1 MTVTSTKRRPPP
13 RCAIHATH
21 FVLRH
26 DTGLAAL
33 VALLSELDFSP
44 ERPVHVVLRRYAP
57 DCTPEAPD
65 DPEALERACDLP
77 RRAAV

>member
-13 RCAIHATH
+13 RCEIHATH

-26 DTGLAAL
+26 DAGLAAL
-33 VALLSELDFSP
+33 VALLSELEFSH

-57 DCTPEAPD
+57 VGAAEAPD
-65 DPEALERACDLP
+65 EGEALERVCDLP